1 MKAILTVI
9 GKDKVGIIAGVSTE
23 LQKLNI
29 NILDVNQTIMG
40 EFFTMIMML
49 DLKLSSN
56 NFEEIK
62 KALELKGKELGVH
75 KLCRIVR
82 FPRMCEFNTAFH

>member
-9 GKDKVGIIAGVSTE
+9 GKDKVGIIAGISSE
-23 LQKLNI
+23 LQELNI
-29 NILDVNQTIMG
+29 NILDVNQTIMS

-49 DLKLSSN
+49 DLKLSKK

-62 KALELKGKELGVH
+62 NILELKGKELGVEV
-75 KLCRIVR
+75 KIQREEI
-82 FPRMCEFNTAFH
+82 FNSMYTV

>member
-9 GKDKVGIIAGVSTE
+9 GKDKVGIIAGLSNE
-23 LQKLNI
+23 LQRLNI
-29 NILDVNQTIMG
+29 NILDVNQTIID

-49 DLKLSSN
+49 DLKLSNS

-62 KALELKGKELGVH
+62 KSLELKGKEHGVDVKIH
-75 KLCRIVR
+75 REEI
-82 FPRMCEFNTAFH
+82 FNSIYSV

>member
-9 GKDKVGIIAGVSTE
+9 GKDKVGIIAGVSNE
-23 LQKLNI
+23 LQRLNI
-29 NILDVNQTIMG
+29 NILDVNQTIID

-49 DLKLSSN
+49 DLMLSNS

-62 KALELKGKELGVH
+62 KSLELKGKQLGVDV
-75 KLCRIVR
+75 KIQREEI
-82 FPRMCEFNTAFH
+82 FNSIYSV

>member
-9 GKDKVGIIAGVSTE
+9 GKDKVGIIAGVSNE
-23 LQKLNI
+23 LQRLNI
-29 NILDVNQTIMG
+29 NILDVNQTIID

-49 DLKLSSN
+49 DLKLSNS

-62 KALELKGKELGVH
+62 KSLELKGKELGVDV
-75 KLCRIVR
+75 KIQR
-82 FPRMCEFNTAFH
+82 FYS

>member
-9 GKDKVGIIAGVSTE
+9 GKDKVEIIAGVSNE
-23 LQKLNI
+23 LQRLNI
-29 NILDVNQTIMG
+29 NILDVNQTIID

-49 DLKLSSN
+49 DLKLSNS

-62 KALELKGKELGVH
+62 KSLELKGKELGVDV
-75 KLCRIVR
+75 KIQREEI
-82 FPRMCEFNTAFH
+82 FNSIYSV

>member
-9 GKDKVGIIAGVSTE
+9 GKDKVGIIAGVSSE

-40 EFFTMIMML
+40 EFFPMIMML
-49 DLKLSSN
+49 DLKLSN
-56 NFEEIK
+56 DNFEKIK
-62 KALELKGKELGVH
+62 NILELKGKELGVEV
-75 KLCRIVR
+75 KIQREEI
-82 FPRMCEFNTAFH
+82 FNSMYTV

>member
-9 GKDKVGIIAGVSTE
+9 GKDKVGIIAGVSNE
-23 LQKLNI
+23 LQRLNI
-29 NILDVNQTIMG
+29 NILDVNQTIIG

-49 DLKLSSN
+49 DLKLSNS

-62 KALELKGKELGVH
+62 KSLELKGKKLGVDV
-75 KLCRIVR
+75 KIQREEI
-82 FPRMCEFNTAFH
+82 FNSIYSV

>member
-9 GKDKVGIIAGVSTE
+9 GKDKVGIIAGVSSE

-49 DLKLSSN
+49 DLKLSN
-56 NFEEIK
+56 DNFEKIK
-62 KALELKGKELGVH
+62 NILESKGKDLGVEV
-75 KLCRIVR
+75 KIQREEI
-82 FPRMCEFNTAFH
+82 FNSMYTV

>member
-9 GKDKVGIIAGVSTE
+9 GKDKVGIIAGVSSE

-29 NILDVNQTIMG
+29 NILDVNQTIID

-49 DLKLSSN
+49 DLKLSNS

-62 KALELKGKELGVH
+62 KSLELKGKQLGVDV
-75 KLCRIVR
+75 KIQREEI
-82 FPRMCEFNTAFH
+82 FNSIYSV

>member
-9 GKDKVGIIAGVSTE
+9 GKDKVGIIAGVSNE
-23 LQKLNI
+23 LQRLNI
-29 NILDVNQTIMG
+29 NILDVNQTIID

-49 DLKLSSN
+49 DLKLSNS

-62 KALELKGKELGVH
+62 KSLELKGKELGVDV
-75 KLCRIVR
+75 KIQREEI
-82 FPRMCEFNTAFH
+82 FNSIYNV

>member
-9 GKDKVGIIAGVSTE
+9 GRDKVGIIAGVSSE

-49 DLKLSSN
+49 DLKLSNN
-56 NFEEIK
+56 NFEQVK
-62 KALELKGKELGVH
+62 KTLELTGKELGVEV
-75 KLCRIVR
+75 KIQREEI
-82 FPRMCEFNTAFH
+82 FNSMHTV

>member
-9 GKDKVGIIAGVSTE
+9 GKDKVGIIAGVSNE
-23 LQKLNI
+23 LQRLNI
-29 NILDVNQTIMG
+29 NILDVNQTIID

-49 DLKLSSN
+49 DLKLSNS

-62 KALELKGKELGVH
+62 KSLELKGKQLGVDV
-75 KLCRIVR
+75 KI
-82 FPRMCEFNTAFH
+82 

>member
-9 GKDKVGIIAGVSTE
+9 GKDKVGIIAGVSNE
-23 LQKLNI
+23 LQRLNI
-29 NILDVNQTIMG
+29 NILDVNQTIID

-49 DLKLSSN
+49 DLKLSNS

-62 KALELKGKELGVH
+62 KSLELKGKELGVDR
-75 KLCRIVR
+75 CV
-82 FPRMCEFNTAFH
+82 

>member
-9 GKDKVGIIAGVSTE
+9 GKDKVGIISGVSSE

-49 DLKLSSN
+49 DLQLSTN

-62 KALELKGKELGVH
+62 QTLELKGIELGVEV
-75 KLCRIVR
+75 KIQREEI
-82 FPRMCEFNTAFH
+82 FNSMYSV